1 MSKRSVVVAVP
12 DRGTATKLLPMLS
25 AIGLAPLSAGDGVEA
40 IRLVDRE
47 RPVMVIAETE
57 LDVVDGFELC
67 KRLRNEASTRSIAI
81 LLLGPGD
88 ERETRLAALTA
99 GADEFLL
106 KPIDPEE
113 ARLRLAMMMHRVG
126 RLSGVNGDRPPTG
139 AEEEQL
145 PPDVEAERHL
155 YARLV
160 AGVNEVLAQVS
171 KDITPSLAFL
181 EEASRELVERSASMV
196 ALALDKRDVT
206 DLAAHHVNVAIIATI
221 LARELELSEEE
232 LQRTALLALVHDLG
246 LAKIPESIVYAPRRL
261 TAVELHQVKEHP
273 RYTCEILVAA
283 GHREL
288 GELALQ
294 EHEREKGQGYPRGL
308 RGPQI
313 HELAKIIGVADVYE
327 ACTHPRSYDRTLT
340 PYDTMQMLIEMRDE
354 YFPARHIK
362 ALMQALTVYP
372 VGSYV
377 QLNTGE
383 IGRVQSTSRKNLMR
397 PVVEIFWDSKHQ
409 PLASTKTVNLAESPF
424 LFVSKSL
431 YEDGLPGARI
441 RRGERV

>member
-12 DRGTATKLLPMLS
+12 DRGTTAKLLPMLS
-25 AIGLAPLSAGDGVEA
+25 AYGLAPLSAGDGVEA

-47 RPVMVIAETE
+47 QPVMVIAATD

-67 KRLRNEASTRSIAI
+67 TRLRNDASTRSVPI

-88 ERETRLAALTA
+88 EREARLAALTA

-126 RLSGVNGDRPPTG
+126 RLAGVNGDGPLSGTG
-139 AEEEQL
+139 EEQ
-145 PPDVEAERHL
+145 PPADVETERHL

-160 AGVNEVLAQVS
+160 AGVNEVLAQVTN
-171 KDITPSLAFL
+171 DVTPSLSFL
-181 EEASRELVERSASMV
+181 EEASRDLVEHSANMV

-221 LARELELSEEE
+221 LARELELPEEE
-232 LQRTALLALVHDLG
+232 LRRAAFLALVHDLG
-246 LAKIPESIVYAPRRL
+246 LAKIPESLVYAPRPL
-261 TAVELHQVKEHP
+261 TAAELNQIKEHP
-273 RYTCEILVAA
+273 RYTRDLLVAA
-283 GHREL
+283 GYREL
-288 GELALQ
+288 GELAHQ
-294 EHEREKGQGYPRGL
+294 EHERETGQGYHRGL
-308 RGPQI
+308 RGDQI
-313 HELAKIIGVADVYE
+313 HELAKIVGLADVYE
-327 ACTHPRSYDRTLT
+327 ACTHPRSYDTTLT

-383 IGRVQSTSRKNLMR
+383 IGRVQSTSRKKLMR
-397 PVVEIFWDSKHQ
+397 PVVEIIWDSKRQ